1 MRSRSWRLVAATAW
15 CVLLAWP
22 TAARASSEQAEVCA
36 RETLLWTG
44 AASLGTAAAS
54 ADTGLA
60 VTAPAS
66 GERLRTVGVSADGL
80 AADGSAHVV
89 TVTVGGTAAGP
100 GAVVPGGAVQ
110 LRYSGPV
117 DVVVSGVSVVIDRCA
132 AVASEAPVPAPARDL
147 PNTGGPSL
155 LVGEIGAA
163 SVALGV
169 VALRL
174 GRARPVTAGGRVPGW
189 RRGARPPA
197 RG

>member
-1 MRSRSWRLVAATAW
+1 MRSRSWRLVAATAG

-132 AVASEAPVPAPARDL
+132 AVASEAP
-147 PNTGGPSL
+147 
-155 LVGEIGAA
+155 AA
-163 SVALGV
+163 FSITWAAHLY
-169 VALRL
+169 
-174 GRARPVTAGGRVPGW
+174 
-189 RRGARPPA
+189 
-197 RG
+197 

>member
-1 MRSRSWRLVAATAW
+1 MSSRSWRLAAATAW
-15 CVLLAWP
+15 CVLLSWP
-22 TAARASSEQAEVCA
+22 GAASASSEQAEVCA

-44 AASLGTAAAS
+44 AASLGTTAAS
-54 ADTGLA
+54 VDTGLA

-132 AVASEAPVPAPARDL
+132 AVASEAPAPARNL
-147 PNTGGPSL
+147 PDTGGL
-155 LVGEIGAA
+155 GLVVGQIGAA

-174 GRARPVTAGGRVPGW
+174 GRARPATAGGRVPGW